1 MDITMIIEAV
11 IRLLFAVV
19 VAFGAYYGKPLLK
32 QFLDD
37 KQNQKAIEVVSLLIK
52 TAEQLYLNGFF
63 DGAIDDA
70 KARKDYVVTAAKEAL
85 EKQGITFD
93 EAYLETLVEG
103 LLQETKEDFYL
114 SKSAQE
120 SVR

>member
-11 IRLLFAVV
+11 IRLLFAIV
-19 VAFGAYYGKPLLK
+19 VALGAYYGKPLLK
-32 QFLDD
+32 QFLSD
-37 KQNQKAIEVVSLLIK
+37 KQNQKAVEVVSLLIK

-70 KARKDYVVTAAKEAL
+70 KARKDYVVAAAKEAL

-93 EAYLETLVEG
+93 ETYLETLVEG

>member
-11 IRLLFAVV
+11 IKLLFAIVIT
-19 VAFGAYYGKPLLK
+19 FGAYYGKPLLK
-32 QFLDD
+32 QFLSD
-37 KQNQKAIEVVSLLIK
+37 KQNQKAVEVVSLLIK

-114 SKSAQE
+114 SKSTQE